1 MMFIDKEQLIALSM
15 IPGVG
20 PTRLRALVAHFK
32 CTDGIFQ
39 APLKEL
45 CSIDGIDTKT
55 AKNIRNFADFAAGK
69 QQLERAVRAGV
80 EIIHF
85 WDENYPEHLKK
96 IYDPPALLFVKGDL
110 RREDKY
116 SLGMVG
122 TRLPSSYGKLVA
134 EKLATELAQL
144 GLVVVSG
151 LARGIDTVSHW
162 AALRAGS
169 RTLAVMG
176 SGLDRIY
183 PAENEKLADK
193 IVQQGALISEFP
205 MGTEPDAMNFP
216 RRNRIISGI
225 TLGTIVVEAGIKS
238 GALLTANYALEQNRE
253 VFAVPGNINSPKSAG
268 TNQLIKNGAK
278 LVTSVS
284 DILNELEPQLK
295 RFLAGERETKSSD
308 LDQLTDLEKQIIN
321 CLSHE
326 PIHIDKLSGMIQKT
340 TAETLSLLLPLEFKD
355 LVKQLP
361 GKLFVRIS

>member
-1 MMFIDKEQLIALSM
+1 MFIDKEQLVTLSM
-15 IPGVG
+15 IPGIG
-20 PTRLRALVAHFK
+20 PTRIRALVAHFK
-32 CTDGIFQ
+32 ATDMIFK
-39 APLKEL
+39 ASIKEL
-45 CSIDGIDTKT
+45 CAVEGIDTKT
-55 AKNIRNFADFAAGK
+55 ARNIRDFSDLDAGK
-69 QQLERAVRAGV
+69 KQADSAARAGV
-80 EIIHF
+80 NIIHF
-85 WDENYPEHLKK
+85 WDENYPELLKK
-96 IYDPPALLFVKGDL
+96 IYDPPAYLFVKGKL
-110 RREDKY
+110 CREDKF
-116 SLGMVG
+116 SLSIVG
-122 TRLPSSYGKLVA
+122 TRLPSSYGRLVA
-134 EKLATELAQL
+134 EKFATELAQK
-144 GLVVVSG
+144 GLTVVSG

-162 AALRAGS
+162 AAIRAGG

-193 IVQQGALISEFP
+193 IAQHGALISEFP

-225 TLGTIVVEAGIKS
+225 TMGTIVVEAGIKS
-238 GALLTANYALEQNRE
+238 GALLTANYAVEQNRE

-278 LVTSVS
+278 LTSSVS

-295 RFLAGERETKSSD
+295 RYLEGERGARSD
-308 LDQLTDLEKQIIN
+308 ELENLTVLEKQIIN

-326 PIHIDKLSGMIQKT
+326 PIHIDKLAGMIQKS

-361 GKLFVRIS
+361 GKLFVRV